1 MPKPSRR
8 GARRRSL
15 ALLALTLVA
24 APAAAQ
30 EGFYDRWGNWVPLDP
45 VVPPADVVPDGY
57 RPPGAYYEYEDAPP
71 IYAEPVP
78 EYDAPPGWGRRVVIV
93 PPADLPPPGALRPL
107 RRDELP
113 PEFRE
118 DPRGYVIAPDPDSLP
133 AYAPDDGGSR
143 ARILVPEAVQPGD
156 GLAPPPQDPGYGLAP
171 PPEDRAPADRDPWR
185 GDWGGALAALDVYAP
200 AKRAAVTLTDP
211 FARLEAIKSANAW
224 LVAQARQP
232 ATAATIRAVDRLLG
246 IEVTPDSTM
255 LPGAGTE
262 VKRPKAGDGAP
273 FAERLDALGAFV
285 ADRAASDRAGKT
297 AQPENV
303 GGIRLEAEEVAGL
316 DAFLGIGPG
325 GPVVAG
331 N

>member
-1 MPKPSRR
+1 MPKLSRR
-8 GARRRSL
+8 SRRFGG
-15 ALLALTLVA
+15 LLFLGLIATA
-24 APAAAQ
+24 GSAAAQ

-45 VVPPADVVPDGY
+45 VAPPVAIVPDGY

-71 IYAEPVP
+71 IYAEPAP
-78 EYDAPPGWGRRVVIV
+78 EYDAEPGWGRRVVIV
-93 PPADLPPPGALRPL
+93 PPADLPPQGELRPL

-118 DPRGYVIAPDPDSLP
+118 DPSGYVIAPDPDSLP

-143 ARILVPEAVQPGD
+143 ARL
-156 GLAPPPQDPGYGLAP
+156 LAPEDQGPTYSTAPDWQPESQDPDPYGP
-171 PPEDRAPADRDPWR
+171 RPTVG

-200 AKRAAVTLTDP
+200 AKRAAVKISDP
-211 FARLEAIKSANAW
+211 YARLEAMKSANAW
-224 LVAQARQP
+224 LVAQSRQP
-232 ATAATIRAVDRLLG
+232 ATAATIRALDRLLG
-246 IEVTPDSTM
+246 IDVTPDSTM

-262 VKRPKAGDGAP
+262 VKRPERADSGA
-273 FAERLDALGAFV
+273 FAERIDALGSYV
-285 ADRAASDRAGKT
+285 ADRTTSGDVGKAARPA
-297 AQPENV
+297 NV
-303 GGIRLEAEEVAGL
+303 GGIQLEAEEVAGL